1 MSFQNVLRFWL
12 DRGVSGFRIDA
23 VPHIF
28 EVEKDANGN
37 YPDEPLSGNTN
48 DPNDWNYLNHI
59 YTKDMPE
66 TIEMIYQWREVLD
79 NHKKQHGGE
88 SR

>member
-1 MSFQNVLRFWL
+1 M
-12 DRGVSGFRIDA
+12 SGFRVDA
-23 VPHIF
+23 VPHLF
-28 EVEKDANGN
+28 EIMKDADGN

-66 TIEMIYQWREVLD
+66 TIDMVYQWREVLD
-79 NHKKQHGGE
+79 EHKKRHGGE